1 MRFRL
6 RSHPCTS
13 APSARMRDAR
23 DDLARPDDRRRV
35 IVSTSRA
42 LPPEHRFI
50 EAPLRNLSR
59 WSPVILCADRDPRSL
74 PLVGIPVV
82 SLDPP
87 MPRPLWWGLRR
98 LRGLQGRVSHRDRK
112 TVCALGGALVHAHW
126 GTHGVLVAPLAKAAG
141 LPLVVTL
148 HGFDITRHEAYW
160 TSGAAGWWHRDYPRR
175 LRAIAAEG
183 AHFIA
188 VSRAIRRLALAW
200 GIPES
205 QVHYAPIGID
215 TASFHPS
222 GVPMIDR
229 PAKVLFVG
237 THIPLKGGDVLIRAM
252 ARVRAAI
259 PDAQVVF
266 IGDGPE
272 LTAWKALASHMNVRA
287 HFLGRLPPERVREEL
302 ADTVVFCLP
311 SVRPAG
317 HALAEGFGLVVI
329 EAAAAGVPVI
339 TSAQGMESEG
349 VDDGRTGF
357 AIDYGDEVALAH
369 RIETILKDRPLA
381 QRLGSASPPFVREH
395 FDLKA
400 CTRRV
405 EDVYDEVTHAWPT
418 VGHGARG

>member
-13 APSARMRDAR
+13 APSDCMRDAR
-23 DDLARPDDRRRV
+23 DDAARPDARRRV

-50 EAPLRNLSR
+50 ETPLRNFSR
-59 WSPVILCADRDPRSL
+59 WSPVILCAHRDPRSL

-82 SLDPP
+82 SLDPL

-98 LRGLQGRVSHRDRK
+98 LRGLLGWVPRRDRK
-112 TVCALGGALVHAHW
+112 IVCSLGGALVHAHW

-148 HGFDITRHEAYW
+148 HGFDITRHESYW

-200 GIPES
+200 GIPEA

-215 TASFHPS
+215 TESFRPS
-222 GVPMIDR
+222 GVPMSDR
-229 PAKVLFVG
+229 PAKVLFIG

-252 ARVRAAI
+252 ARVRTAN
-259 PDAQVVF
+259 PDAHVVF

-272 LTAWKALASHMNVRA
+272 LTAWRALASHMNVRA
-287 HFLGRLPPERVREEL
+287 CFLGRLPPERVREEL

-317 HALAEGFGLVVI
+317 HAIAEGFGLVVI
-329 EAAAAGVPVI
+329 EAAASGVPVI
-339 TSAQGMESEG
+339 TSAQGTESEG
-349 VDDGRTGF
+349 VVEGRTGF
-357 AIDYGDEVALAH
+357 AIDDGDETALAH
-369 RIETILKDRPLA
+369 RIETLLEDRALA
-381 QRLGSASPPFVREH
+381 QRLGSAAPAFVREH
-395 FDLKA
+395 YDLAA

-405 EDVYDEVTHAWPT
+405 EDLYDEVTQAWLP
-418 VGHGARG
+418 VGHGACG